1 MVAAGLVVTSP
12 AEAQTQTTS
21 PPITVPSGRD
31 VVGGAGNSGGEISAV
46 VTNNP
51 STGGSSGVTPVATG
65 GGQSSGSGGGN
76 SSGSSGG
83 TSSST
88 VEGGSGTSVP
98 NPNEGYD
105 PLFFVRRGDATFSG
119 EGCGGG
125 ANPNGGNCV
134 VDEVPATPA
143 TATPSVPGGSASPAG
158 GGPVAPR
165 PPTRDELIAAARRPL
180 PLPGVHTSPP
190 PGFDQLVNLPT
201 WLWVDNWAPMIGTA
215 SSPALTVT
223 VTARPRNVYWRMG
236 DGTPDEVCGQG
247 TPWDPA
253 LREEQQSSDCTHT
266 YKRSSARQPG
276 QRYSAVASM
285 TWEVTWTATNGE
297 SGSLGPAVRNQTFQ
311 MRVTEGQAVITSSG
325 G

>member
-1 MVAAGLVVTSP
+1 MIGVQ
-12 AEAQTQTTS
+12 AQTAS
-21 PPITVPSGRD
+21 PPITVPGADD
-31 VVGGAGNSGGEISAV
+31 VFGTAGNSNGQISAV

-76 SSGSSGG
+76 SGGSSGG
-83 TSSST
+83 GST
-88 VEGGSGTSVP
+88 NTGGGGGGTSTP

-143 TATPSVPGGSASPAG
+143 TPTPGVPGGPPAPAG

-180 PLPGVHTSPP
+180 PLPGVHTSPS

-201 WLWVDNWAPMIGTA
+201 WLWVDNWAPVVGTA

-236 DGTPDEVCGQG
+236 DGSPDKVCGQG
-247 TPWDPA
+247 TPWNPA